1 MPANDD
7 EWKKL
12 TFAQRVGAEPLP
24 AQLRP
29 DQVSKGLRAAL
40 WGEVFMRIAA
50 CAPHG
55 YVNREPWRSILFRKH
70 VEFDQGMADDFTQNW
85 QGQQTVLSNLFR
97 AGQYHHVYGCI
108 EFFLMDEDCPHD
120 LSGRISNIFEKH
132 QAPYQIIDQQ
142 YLMPIA
148 SGEQGKLVAHALE
161 ALRKT
166 PMAASSAHLKH
177 SIEFLN
183 KGQWAKS
190 ISESIH
196 AVESVARKIEPSAN
210 TLDPALKKLAPKIKM
225 HPALKD
231 AFGKLYGYT
240 SDEQGIRHA
249 LIDQPTAAVDRD
261 DAIFMLTACAA
272 FSSYLVNKAT
282 TAALL

>member
-1 MPANDD
+1 MSTDD
-7 EWKKL
+7 KEWKKL

-24 AQLRP
+24 VQLRP

-40 WGEVFMRIAA
+40 WGEVFARIAA

-55 YVNREPWRSILFRKH
+55 YINREPWRSILFRKH

-85 QGQQTVLSNLFR
+85 QGQQTLLSNLFR

-108 EFFLMDEDCPHD
+108 EFFLKDEDCPLD
-120 LSGRISNIFEKH
+120 LSDRISGIFEKH
-132 QAPYQIIDQQ
+132 QAPFQIIDKQ

-148 SGEQGKLVAHALE
+148 SEEQGKLVTHALE

-177 SIEFLN
+177 SIDFLN

-190 ISESIH
+190 IAESIH

-210 TLDPALKKLAPKIKM
+210 TLDPALKKLAPKINM
-225 HPALKD
+225 HPALQG

-240 SDEQGIRHA
+240 SDAQGVRHA
-249 LIDQPTAAVDRD
+249 LIDQAAAVDRD

-282 TAALL
+282 GAKLI